1 MQDFANNAAS
11 FSACPGTKSNGGDLG
26 EVRQQEFHGDMLGI
40 PLQFEGNINGIVME
54 YWFNVVIKHGNWKFP
69 KHAGFRQ
76 IIELNVGFSSTPCL
90 TSGGEHQIFRRIL
103 GNHGNSFNIF
113 EIRSIIPLISNIG
126 NAGTSGIG

>member
-76 IIELNVGFSSTPCL
+76 IIELNVVSPVPLFGYPPVSKHHVTYVTVTEKKSD
-90 TSGGEHQIFRRIL
+90 FR
-103 GNHGNSFNIF
+103 
-113 EIRSIIPLISNIG
+113 
-126 NAGTSGIG
+126 